1 MKNLKTILLSVFGM
15 MAIAISFTSCNTDST
30 DYSIDYQTQK
40 QYQSTMANMYSG
52 KMRVYYADAQKQQY
66 VKYDSVQTRWTV
78 RTDSTL
84 TVSDFPVSVL
94 DSCINLNT
102 PYAGSNNQEVQ
113 KLRSLKEAIGKLDT
127 KLDLK
132 CYYYVPTTS
141 FVTSSAIS
149 FFVNPIYFKQTLEYD
164 GGKHDVYFVFLTNNF
179 GGNYNYTTRTFEF
192 NMYLNSITFDKA
204 PVDFNNQVS
213 KQFFRNLLFTCLSAH
228 RRAVR

>member
-1 MKNLKTILLSVFGM
+1 
-15 MAIAISFTSCNTDST
+15 
-30 DYSIDYQTQK
+30 
-40 QYQSTMANMYSG
+40 
-52 KMRVYYADAQKQQY
+52 MRVYYADAQKQQY

-213 KQFFRNLLFTCLSAH
+213 KQFFRNLLFTCLSK
-228 RRAVR
+228 

>member
-1 MKNLKTILLSVFGM
+1 M
-15 MAIAISFTSCNTDST
+15 
-30 DYSIDYQTQK
+30 
-40 QYQSTMANMYSG
+40 
-52 KMRVYYADAQKQQY
+52 
-66 VKYDSVQTRWTV
+66 
-78 RTDSTL
+78 
-84 TVSDFPVSVL
+84 L

-213 KQFFRNLLFTCLSAH
+213 KQFFRNLFFTCLSK
-228 RRAVR
+228 

>member
-30 DYSIDYQTQK
+30 DNSIDYQTQK

-84 TVSDFPVSVL
+84 TLSDFPVSVL

-127 KLDLK
+127 KIDLK

-213 KQFFRNLLFTCLSAH
+213 KQFFRNLLFTCLSK
-228 RRAVR
+228 

>member
-1 MKNLKTILLSVFGM
+1 MAREIRVIL
-15 MAIAISFTSCNTDST
+15 TDDIDGGEGARTVEFSLDKT
-30 DYSIDYQTQK
+30 DYSIDVQTQK

-52 KMRVYYADAQKQQY
+52 KMRVYYADAQKRQY

-213 KQFFRNLLFTCLSAH
+213 KQFFRNLLFTCLSK
-228 RRAVR
+228 

>member
-149 FFVNPIYFKQTLEYD
+149 FFVNPIFFKQTLEYD

-204 PVDFNNQVS
+204 PVDFYNQVS
-213 KQFFRNLLFTCLSAH
+213 KQFFRNLLFTCLSK
-228 RRAVR
+228 

>member
-30 DYSIDYQTQK
+30 DTSIDYQTQK
-40 QYQSTMANMYSG
+40 QYQSTMANMYTG
-52 KMRVYYADAQKQQY
+52 MMRMYYADTQKRQY
-66 VKYDSVQTRWTV
+66 VKYDSVQTRWSV

-113 KLRSLKEAIGKLDT
+113 KLRSLKAAIGKLD
-127 KLDLK
+127 KKIDLK

-149 FFVNPIYFKQTLEYD
+149 FFVNPVYVKQTLEYN
-164 GGKHDVYFVFLTNNF
+164 GGMHDVYFVFLTNNF
-179 GGNYNYTTRTFEF
+179 GGLNFGGNYNYAARTFEF

-204 PVDFNNQVS
+204 PVDFLNQVS
-213 KQFFRNLLFTCLSAH
+213 TVFFRNILFTCLSK
-228 RRAVR
+228 

>member
-113 KLRSLKEAIGKLDT
+113 KLRSLKEAIGKLD
-127 KLDLK
+127 KKIDLK

-164 GGKHDVYFVFLTNNF
+164 GASTMSTSCSLPTTSEATT
-179 GGNYNYTTRTFEF
+179 TTRH
-192 NMYLNSITFDKA
+192 A
-204 PVDFNNQVS
+204 PS
-213 KQFFRNLLFTCLSAH
+213 SLTCTSTRLRLTRLLLTSTIRCQK
-228 RRAVR
+228 